1 MIILANNELKEFA
14 YKPFVKHSEN
24 QIVFEFL
31 ESEEKDYYYGLLREM
46 RKNGLRQFIITQSIM
61 EKLFDFLIIEN
72 GYEMKE
78 LCYKDSIIKSNSTL
92 ETLKIISDIYKE
104 NEGDL
109 NIDYFVAGKYE
120 EYIQISN
127 CKITTNIPLDSK
139 LTKIIENSYF

>member
-14 YKPFVKHSEN
+14 YKPFVNHSEN

-46 RKNGLRQFIITQSIM
+46 RENGLRQFIITQSIM

-127 CKITTNIPLDSK
+127 SKITTNIPLDSK

>member
-1 MIILANNELKEFA
+1 MIILANNKLKEFV
-14 YKPFVKHSEN
+14 YKPFVNDSEN

-31 ESEEKDYYYGLLREM
+31 ESEEKDYYYGLIKEM
-46 RKNGLRQFIITQSIM
+46 RENGLHQFIITQTIM

-78 LCYKDSIIKSNSTL
+78 LCYKESIIKSNSTL

>member
-1 MIILANNELKEFA
+1 MTNNKLKEFV
-14 YKPFVKHSEN
+14 YKPFVNHSEN

-31 ESEEKDYYYGLLREM
+31 ESEEKDYYYGLIKEM
-46 RKNGLRQFIITQSIM
+46 RENGLFQFIITETIV

-78 LCYKDSIIKSNSTL
+78 LCYKESIIKSNSTL

>member
-1 MIILANNELKEFA
+1 MIILTNNKLKEFV
-14 YKPFVKHSEN
+14 YKPFVNHSEN

-31 ESEEKDYYYGLLREM
+31 ESEEKDYYYGLIKEM
-46 RKNGLRQFIITQSIM
+46 RENGLLQFIITETIV

-92 ETLKIISDIYKE
+92 ETLKIISEIYRE